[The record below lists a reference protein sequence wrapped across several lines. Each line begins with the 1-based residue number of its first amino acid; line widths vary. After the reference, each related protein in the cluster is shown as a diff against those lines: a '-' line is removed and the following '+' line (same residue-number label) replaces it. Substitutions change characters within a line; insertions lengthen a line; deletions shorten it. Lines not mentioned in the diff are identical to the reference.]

1 MYGYHY
7 LHGAE
12 NKKPKWRIIP
22 KISYSY
28 VIKTYV
34 DEFTYY
40 IKFICR

>member
-12 NKKPKWRIIP
+12 NKKPKWIIP
-22 KISYSY
+22 KISDCY
-28 VIKTYV
+28 VLKTYV

-40 IKFICR
+40 IKFIYR